1 MLIALS
7 EKAENMGAYRREAP
21 TITHITTP
29 LRDTGLENVGD
40 LKTCMRPLWG
50 QFSSRRLLG
59 VDRE

>member
-1 MLIALS
+1 
-7 EKAENMGAYRREAP
+7 MGAYRREAP
-21 TITHITTP
+21 TITHITTQ

-40 LKTCMRPLWG
+40 LKTSMRPLWG